1 VSAVLLKLFRP
12 RRRFGVLAAS
22 ALALAAAFA
31 VSLAAAPAA
40 HAAAPA
46 AASKAVAASM
56 PANFKKKGEFPQVTL
71 TAGTVKISAEVA
83 ATQADR
89 EQGLMYRAGLGPNEG
104 MLFVFDEIAF
114 HCFWMKNTEIPLS
127 IAYMDD
133 NGVVTDVQEMAAET
147 EDNHCP
153 TAGGRYAL
161 EMAKGWFAANGIK
174 PGIRLEGLPR

>member
-1 VSAVLLKLFRP
+1 VNAVLLKLFHQN
-12 RRRFGVLAAS
+12 RRFGVIASTAVVLAS
-22 ALALAAAFA
+22 VLAHVPAY
-31 VSLAAAPAA
+31 AAAPVASV
-40 HAAAPA
+40 AAATPA
-46 AASKAVAASM
+46 TTM
-56 PANFKKKGEFPQVTL
+56 PANFKKKGEFPHVTL

-89 EQGLMYRAGLGPNEG
+89 EQGLMYRASLGPNEG

-127 IAYMDD
+127 IAYLDD

-153 TAGGRYAL
+153 TSGGRYAL
-161 EMAKGWFAANGIK
+161 EMAKGWYTANGIK
-174 PGIRLEGLPR
+174 PGMQLQGLPR

>member
-1 VSAVLLKLFRP
+1 VSAVLLKLFRHG
-12 RRRFGVLAAS
+12 RRFGVIASGALVLAS
-22 ALALAAAFA
+22 ALAVPL
-31 VSLAAAPAA
+31 AA

-46 AASKAVAASM
+46 SASPPAAM
-56 PANFKKKGEFPQVTL
+56 PANFKKKGEFPHVTL

-89 EQGLMYRAGLGPNEG
+89 EQGLMYRASLGPNEG
-104 MLFVFDEIAF
+104 MLFVFDEIAY

-127 IAYMDD
+127 IAYIDD
-133 NGVVTDVQEMAAET
+133 NGMVTDVQEMAAET

-153 TAGGRYAL
+153 TSGGRYAL

-174 PGIRLEGLPR
+174 PGMQLQGLPR